1 MITKFKLE
9 DVFNVAGSIAIC
21 GPIMEGNI
29 TLKSVV
35 LIGGVKVGIKRM
47 DHLPSMNLS
56 TQLFRKFV
64 DKAIKGDN
72 IGIFLEK
79 GPITLEIVKSLT
91 YKKTNRLIDI
101 IDVCELRSERLKE
114 LGI

>member
-9 DVFNVAGSIAIC
+9 DVFNVGGSIVIC
-21 GPIMEGNI
+21 GSIMDGNI
-29 TLKSVV
+29 TLKSTV
-35 LIGGVKVGIKRM
+35 LIGGVKVSIKRM
-47 DHLPSMNLS
+47 E
-56 TQLFRKFV
+56 LFRKFV

-91 YKKTNRLIDI
+91 YKKTNQLIDI
-101 IDVCELRSERLKE
+101 IDVGELRMERLKE

>member
-9 DVFNVAGSIAIC
+9 DVFNVAGSIVIC

-29 TLKSVV
+29 TPKSVV

-47 DHLPSMNLS
+47 E
-56 TQLFRKFV
+56 LFSKFI

-91 YKKTNRLIDI
+91 YKKTNQLIDI
-101 IDVCELRSERLKE
+101 IDVGELRSERLKE